1 MVASVGD
8 HDLIPKMQFY
18 DLKGRLARTW
28 TRTFE
33 RSKSRYE
40 AWVPTRM
47 LMVNEQSKH
56 ATELIVEVGDSDKPI
71 TDEIFSLRA
80 LQRGDDLRFAP

>member
-1 MVASVGD
+1 VPR
-8 HDLIPKMQFY
+8 LQYY
-18 DLKGRLARTW
+18 DKSGRLARTW
-28 TRTFE
+28 NRTFA
-33 RSKSRYE
+33 RQNSRYE
-40 AWVPTRM
+40 AWVATRM
-47 LMVNEQSKH
+47 LMVNELTKH

>member
-1 MVASVGD
+1 VVIE
-8 HDLIPKMQFY
+8 HDLVSRIEYY
-18 DLKGRLARTW
+18 DRAGKLARTW
-28 TRTFE
+28 SRTFE
-33 RSKSRYE
+33 RAKSRYE

-47 LMVNEQSKH
+47 LMANEQSKH

-71 TDEIFSLRA
+71 TDDIFSLRA

>member
-1 MVASVGD
+1 MID
-8 HDLIPKMQFY
+8 HDLVSRIEYY
-18 DLKGRLARTW
+18 DRAGKLVRTW
-28 TRTFE
+28 SRTFE
-33 RSKSRYE
+33 RAKSRYE

-47 LMVNEQSKH
+47 LMVNEQTKH

-71 TDEIFSLRA
+71 TDDIFSLRA